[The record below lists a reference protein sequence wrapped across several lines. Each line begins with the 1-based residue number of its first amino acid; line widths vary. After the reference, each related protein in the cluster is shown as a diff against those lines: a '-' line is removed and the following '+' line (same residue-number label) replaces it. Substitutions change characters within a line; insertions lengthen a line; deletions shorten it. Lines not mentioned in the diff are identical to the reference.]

1 MVDVRGGVVR
11 PPHGT
16 TPAAVKSNIKS
27 EMRSFKSNENIHK
40 KEGGSY
46 YIVSANKASS
56 VLTLFIMHTIKPSFL
71 ASLTNWDYFHLGL
84 FSLS

>member
-1 MVDVRGGVVR
+1 MYGETFYGR
-11 PPHGT
+11 HGT

-46 YIVSANKASS
+46 YAVSANKASS
-56 VLTLFIMHTIKPSFL
+56 VTL
-71 ASLTNWDYFHLGL
+71 
-84 FSLS
+84 